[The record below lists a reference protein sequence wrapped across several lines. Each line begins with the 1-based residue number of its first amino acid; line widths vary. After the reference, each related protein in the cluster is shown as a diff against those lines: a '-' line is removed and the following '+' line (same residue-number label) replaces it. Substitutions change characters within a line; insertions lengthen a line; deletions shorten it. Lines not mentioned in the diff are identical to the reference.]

1 MSSQDKN
8 LNKEK
13 SIFKQGSNLLSR
25 INNYQQQNSLN
36 IFSNFKKINN
46 VNFPN
51 INSKINKLVPVMHSK
66 QNSELGGINSVS
78 EISKTYS
85 LSKPKNENNLNKIA
99 NSKYKL
105 SKIVASELSSNIRTS
120 RILDTYSN
128 AKTTSKTSQNN
139 SIKIEINNT
148 SDNKGNLNN
157 LKKSN
162 VINASNSNNNI
173 LNLKINK
180 KIINEKINSSNDSF
194 YDKIIKELSS
204 TNNTNGNMGKKRE
217 TIGHIHIKT
226 DINDIYLNTP
236 KDKNMKLLF
245 EKNKNSLGKKQEIN
259 TQNSYIMGTPYTF
272 LKANNQLALPNT
284 TPENKLKCSL
294 DKNNN
299 KALQKEN
306 NSNKNNNRVLTIKP
320 SKNEHII
327 LESIPHVYDS
337 KTIKTKFTLD
347 SIETNQD
354 YLKENKK
361 GKKCPEELHFYYV
374 TVLQE
379 GKKNENSFE
388 GE

>member
-36 IFSNFKKINN
+36 IFSNFKKVNK

-51 INSKINKLVPVMHSK
+51 INSKINKLVPVIHNK
-66 QNSELGGINSVS
+66 QNSDVTGINNVS

-139 SIKIEINNT
+139 SIRIEINNT
-148 SDNKGNLNN
+148 SDNKGNLSN

-162 VINASNSNNNI
+162 IINLSNSNSNI

-180 KIINEKINSSNDSF
+180 KIINEKIGSSNDSF
-194 YDKIIKELSS
+194 YEKIIKEISS
-204 TNNTNGNMGKKRE
+204 ANNTSGNMGKKRE

-226 DINDIYLNTP
+226 DINDIYKNSP
-236 KDKNMKLLF
+236 KDRNNNLLF
-245 EKNKNSLGKKQEIN
+245 ENKNSLGKPLDIN
-259 TQNSYIMGTPYTF
+259 TKNSYIMGTPYNF
-272 LKANNQLALPNT
+272 LKANNLIALHNT
-284 TPENKLKCSL
+284 TPENKLKFSL
-294 DKNNN
+294 DKNKKILLN
-299 KALQKEN
+299 EN
-306 NSNKNNNRVLTIKP
+306 NSNKNTNRILTIKP
-320 SKNEHII
+320 CKNEHII
-327 LESIPHVYDS
+327 LESIPHIYDS

-354 YLKENKK
+354 YLKEKK
-361 GKKCPEELHFYYV
+361 KCNKCPEELHFYYV

>member
-8 LNKEK
+8 LTKEK

-36 IFSNFKKINN
+36 IFSNLKKVNK

-51 INSKINKLVPVMHSK
+51 INSKINKLVPVMHNK
-66 QNSELGGINSVS
+66 QNSETQGINSVS

-85 LSKPKNENNLNKIA
+85 LSKPKNENNLNKNT

-128 AKTTSKTSQNN
+128 AKTTSKTSQDT

-162 VINASNSNNNI
+162 IINASNSNNNI

-194 YDKIIKELSS
+194 YNKIINEISS
-204 TNNTNGNMGKKRE
+204 TSNTNGNMGKKRE

-226 DINDIYLNTP
+226 DINDIYSSSS
-236 KDKNMKLLF
+236 KDKNLKLIF
-245 EKNKNSLGKKQEIN
+245 DNKKSLGKNLEIN
-259 TQNSYIMGTPYTF
+259 TQNSYIMGTPYNF
-272 LKANNQLALPNT
+272 LRQNNPIVLPNT

-294 DKNNN
+294 DKNN
-299 KALQKEN
+299 KILQKESN
-306 NSNKNNNRVLTIKP
+306 LNSNKNNNRILTIKP
-320 SKNEHII
+320 CKNEHII
-327 LESIPHVYDS
+327 LESIPHLYDS

-347 SIETNQD
+347 SIEYNQD
-354 YLKENKK
+354 YLKEIKK
-361 GKKCPEELHFYYV
+361 VKKCPEELHFYYV

>member
-36 IFSNFKKINN
+36 IFSNFKKINK

-51 INSKINKLVPVMHSK
+51 INSKINKLVPVIHNK
-66 QNSELGGINSVS
+66 QNSDVTGINSVS

-139 SIKIEINNT
+139 SIRIEINNT
-148 SDNKGNLNN
+148 SDNKGNLSN

-162 VINASNSNNNI
+162 IINLSNSNSNI

-180 KIINEKINSSNDSF
+180 KIINEKIGSSNDSF
-194 YDKIIKELSS
+194 YEKIIKEISS
-204 TNNTNGNMGKKRE
+204 ANNTSGNMGKKRE

-226 DINDIYLNTP
+226 DINDIYKNSP
-236 KDKNMKLLF
+236 KDRNNNLLF
-245 EKNKNSLGKKQEIN
+245 ENKNSLGKPLDIN
-259 TQNSYIMGTPYTF
+259 TKNSYIMGTPYNF
-272 LKANNQLALPNT
+272 LKANNLIALHNT
-284 TPENKLKCSL
+284 TPENKLKFSL
-294 DKNNN
+294 DKNKKILLN
-299 KALQKEN
+299 EN
-306 NSNKNNNRVLTIKP
+306 NSNKNTNRILTIKP
-320 SKNEHII
+320 CKNEHII
-327 LESIPHVYDS
+327 LESIPHIYDS

-354 YLKENKK
+354 YLKEKKK
-361 GKKCPEELHFYYV
+361 GNKCPEELHFYYV

>member
-226 DINDIYLNTP
+226 DINDIYLNIP

>member
-36 IFSNFKKINN
+36 IFSNFKKVNN

-51 INSKINKLVPVMHSK
+51 INSKINKLVPVIHNK
-66 QNSELGGINSVS
+66 QNSDVTGINNVS

-139 SIKIEINNT
+139 SIRIEINNT
-148 SDNKGNLNN
+148 SDNKGNLSN

-162 VINASNSNNNI
+162 IINLSNSNSNI

-180 KIINEKINSSNDSF
+180 KIINEKIGSSNDSF
-194 YDKIIKELSS
+194 YEKIIKEISS
-204 TNNTNGNMGKKRE
+204 ANNTSGNMGKKRE

-226 DINDIYLNTP
+226 DINDIYKNSP
-236 KDKNMKLLF
+236 KDRNNNLLF
-245 EKNKNSLGKKQEIN
+245 ENKNSLGKPLDIN
-259 TQNSYIMGTPYTF
+259 TKNSYIMGTPYNF
-272 LKANNQLALPNT
+272 LKANNLIALHNT
-284 TPENKLKCSL
+284 TPENKLKFSL
-294 DKNNN
+294 DKNKKILLN
-299 KALQKEN
+299 EN
-306 NSNKNNNRVLTIKP
+306 NSNKNTNRILTIKP
-320 SKNEHII
+320 CKNEHII
-327 LESIPHVYDS
+327 LESIPHIYDS

-354 YLKENKK
+354 YLKEKK
-361 GKKCPEELHFYYV
+361 KCNKCPEELHFYYV

>member
-36 IFSNFKKINN
+36 IFSNFKKVNK

-51 INSKINKLVPVMHSK
+51 INSKINKLVPVIHNK
-66 QNSELGGINSVS
+66 QNSDVTGINNVS

-139 SIKIEINNT
+139 SIRIEINNT
-148 SDNKGNLNN
+148 SDNKGNLSN

-162 VINASNSNNNI
+162 IINLSNSNSNI

-180 KIINEKINSSNDSF
+180 KIINEKIGSSNDSF
-194 YDKIIKELSS
+194 YEKIIKEISS
-204 TNNTNGNMGKKRE
+204 ANNTSGNMGKKRE

-226 DINDIYLNTP
+226 DINDIYKNSP
-236 KDKNMKLLF
+236 KDRNNNLLF
-245 EKNKNSLGKKQEIN
+245 ENKNSLGKPLDIN
-259 TQNSYIMGTPYTF
+259 TKNSYIMGTPYNF
-272 LKANNQLALPNT
+272 LKANNLIALHNT
-284 TPENKLKCSL
+284 TPENKLKFSL
-294 DKNNN
+294 DKNKKILLN
-299 KALQKEN
+299 EN
-306 NSNKNNNRVLTIKP
+306 NSNKNTNRILTIKP
-320 SKNEHII
+320 CKNEHII

-354 YLKENKK
+354 YLKEKKK
-361 GKKCPEELHFYYV
+361 GNKCPEELHFYYV

>member
-36 IFSNFKKINN
+36 IFSNFKKINK

-51 INSKINKLVPVMHSK
+51 INSKINKLVPVIHNK
-66 QNSELGGINSVS
+66 QNSDVTGINNVS

-139 SIKIEINNT
+139 SIRIEINNT
-148 SDNKGNLNN
+148 SDNKGNLSN

-162 VINASNSNNNI
+162 IINLSNSNSNI

-180 KIINEKINSSNDSF
+180 KIINEKIGSSNDSF
-194 YDKIIKELSS
+194 YEKIIKEISS
-204 TNNTNGNMGKKRE
+204 ANNTSGNMGKKRE

-226 DINDIYLNTP
+226 DINDIYKNSP
-236 KDKNMKLLF
+236 KDRNNNLLF
-245 EKNKNSLGKKQEIN
+245 ENKNSLGKPLDIN
-259 TQNSYIMGTPYTF
+259 TKNSYIMGTPYNF
-272 LKANNQLALPNT
+272 LKANNLIALHNT
-284 TPENKLKCSL
+284 TPENKLKFSL
-294 DKNNN
+294 DKNKKILLN
-299 KALQKEN
+299 EN
-306 NSNKNNNRVLTIKP
+306 NSNKNTNRILTIKP
-320 SKNEHII
+320 CKNEHII
-327 LESIPHVYDS
+327 LESIPHIYDS

-354 YLKENKK
+354 YLKEKKK
-361 GKKCPEELHFYYV
+361 GNKCPEELHFYYV

>member
-51 INSKINKLVPVMHSK
+51 INSKINKLVPFMHSK
-66 QNSELGGINSVS
+66 QNSDVTGINSVS

-180 KIINEKINSSNDSF
+180 KIINEKISSSNDSF
-194 YDKIIKELSS
+194 YDKIIKELSAA
-204 TNNTNGNMGKKRE
+204 NNSNGNMGKKRE

-226 DINDIYLNTP
+226 DINDIYKNSP
-236 KDKNMKLLF
+236 KDKNMKLIF
-245 EKNKNSLGKKQEIN
+245 ENKNSLEKKMEIN
-259 TQNSYIMGTPYTF
+259 TQNSYIMGTPYNF
-272 LKANNQLALPNT
+272 LKVNNQIALPNT
-284 TPENKLKCSL
+284 TPEIKLKCSL
-294 DKNNN
+294 DKNN
-299 KALQKEN
+299 KLLQKEA
-306 NSNKNNNRVLTIKP
+306 NSNKNNNRILTIKP
-320 SKNEHII
+320 NKNEHII

-347 SIETNQD
+347 SIETNQE

-361 GKKCPEELHFYYV
+361 GYKCPEELHFYYI

>member
-51 INSKINKLVPVMHSK
+51 INSKINKLVPFMHSK
-66 QNSELGGINSVS
+66 QNSDVTGINSVS

-139 SIKIEINNT
+139 SIKIEINNA

-180 KIINEKINSSNDSF
+180 KIINEKISSSNVSF
-194 YDKIIKELSS
+194 YDKIIKELSAA
-204 TNNTNGNMGKKRE
+204 NNSNGNMGKKRE

-226 DINDIYLNTP
+226 DINDIYKNSP
-236 KDKNMKLLF
+236 KDKNMKLIF
-245 EKNKNSLGKKQEIN
+245 ENKNSLEKKMEIN
-259 TQNSYIMGTPYTF
+259 TQNSYIMGTPYNF
-272 LKANNQLALPNT
+272 LKVNN
-284 TPENKLKCSL
+284 
-294 DKNNN
+294 
-299 KALQKEN
+299 
-306 NSNKNNNRVLTIKP
+306 
-320 SKNEHII
+320 
-327 LESIPHVYDS
+327 HV
-337 KTIKTKFTLD
+337 
-347 SIETNQD
+347 NM
-354 YLKENKK
+354 
-361 GKKCPEELHFYYV
+361 
-374 TVLQE
+374 
-379 GKKNENSFE
+379 
-388 GE
+388 

>member
-36 IFSNFKKINN
+36 IFSNFKKINK

-51 INSKINKLVPVMHSK
+51 INSKINKLVPVIHNK
-66 QNSELGGINSVS
+66 QNSDVTGINNVS

-139 SIKIEINNT
+139 SIRIEINNT
-148 SDNKGNLNN
+148 SDNKGNLSN

-162 VINASNSNNNI
+162 IINLSNSNSNI

-180 KIINEKINSSNDSF
+180 KIINEKIGSSNDSF
-194 YDKIIKELSS
+194 YEKIIKEISS
-204 TNNTNGNMGKKRE
+204 ANNTSGNMGKKRE

-226 DINDIYLNTP
+226 DINDIYKNSP
-236 KDKNMKLLF
+236 KDRNNNLLF
-245 EKNKNSLGKKQEIN
+245 ENKNSLGKPLDIN
-259 TQNSYIMGTPYTF
+259 TKNSYIMGTPYNF
-272 LKANNQLALPNT
+272 LKANNLIALHNT
-284 TPENKLKCSL
+284 TPENKLKFSL
-294 DKNNN
+294 DKNKKILLN
-299 KALQKEN
+299 EN
-306 NSNKNNNRVLTIKP
+306 NSNKNTNRILTIKP
-320 SKNEHII
+320 CKNEHII
-327 LESIPHVYDS
+327 LESIPHIYDS

-354 YLKENKK
+354 YLKKKKK
-361 GKKCPEELHFYYV
+361 GNKCPEELHFYYV

>member
-36 IFSNFKKINN
+36 IFSNFKKVNK

-51 INSKINKLVPVMHSK
+51 INSKINKLVPVIHNK
-66 QNSELGGINSVS
+66 QNSDVTGINNVS

-139 SIKIEINNT
+139 SIRIEINNT
-148 SDNKGNLNN
+148 SDNKGNLSN

-162 VINASNSNNNI
+162 IINLSNSNSNI

-180 KIINEKINSSNDSF
+180 KIINEKIGSSNDSF
-194 YDKIIKELSS
+194 YEKIIKEISS
-204 TNNTNGNMGKKRE
+204 ANNTSGNMGKKRE

-226 DINDIYLNTP
+226 DINDIYKNSP
-236 KDKNMKLLF
+236 KDRNNNLLF
-245 EKNKNSLGKKQEIN
+245 ENKNSLGKPLDIN
-259 TQNSYIMGTPYTF
+259 TKNSYIMGTPYNF
-272 LKANNQLALPNT
+272 LKANNLIALHNT
-284 TPENKLKCSL
+284 TPENKLKFSL
-294 DKNNN
+294 DKNKKILLN
-299 KALQKEN
+299 EN
-306 NSNKNNNRVLTIKP
+306 NSNKNTNRILTIKP
-320 SKNEHII
+320 CKNEHII
-327 LESIPHVYDS
+327 LESIPHIYDS

-354 YLKENKK
+354 YLKEKKK
-361 GKKCPEELHFYYV
+361 GNKCPEELHFYYV

>member
-36 IFSNFKKINN
+36 IFSNFKKVNK

-51 INSKINKLVPVMHSK
+51 INSKINKLVPVIHNK
-66 QNSELGGINSVS
+66 QNSDVTGINNVS

-139 SIKIEINNT
+139 SIRIEINNT
-148 SDNKGNLNN
+148 SDNKGNLSN

-162 VINASNSNNNI
+162 IINLSNSNSNI

-180 KIINEKINSSNDSF
+180 KIINEKIGSSNDSF
-194 YDKIIKELSS
+194 YEKIIKEISS
-204 TNNTNGNMGKKRE
+204 ANNTSGNMGKK
-217 TIGHIHIKT
+217 
-226 DINDIYLNTP
+226 
-236 KDKNMKLLF
+236 
-245 EKNKNSLGKKQEIN
+245 GKQ
-259 TQNSYIMGTPYTF
+259 
-272 LKANNQLALPNT
+272 
-284 TPENKLKCSL
+284 
-294 DKNNN
+294 
-299 KALQKEN
+299 
-306 NSNKNNNRVLTIKP
+306 
-320 SKNEHII
+320 
-327 LESIPHVYDS
+327 
-337 KTIKTKFTLD
+337 
-347 SIETNQD
+347 
-354 YLKENKK
+354 
-361 GKKCPEELHFYYV
+361 
-374 TVLQE
+374 
-379 GKKNENSFE
+379 
-388 GE
+388 

>member
-36 IFSNFKKINN
+36 IFSNFKKINK

-51 INSKINKLVPVMHSK
+51 INSKINKLVPVIHNK
-66 QNSELGGINSVS
+66 QNSDVTGINNVS

-139 SIKIEINNT
+139 SIRIEINNT

-162 VINASNSNNNI
+162 IINLSNSNSNI

-180 KIINEKINSSNDSF
+180 KIINEKIGSSNDSF
-194 YDKIIKELSS
+194 YEKIIKEISS
-204 TNNTNGNMGKKRE
+204 ANNTSGNMGKKRE

-226 DINDIYLNTP
+226 DINDIYKNSP
-236 KDKNMKLLF
+236 KDRNNNLLF
-245 EKNKNSLGKKQEIN
+245 ENKNSLGKPLDIN
-259 TQNSYIMGTPYTF
+259 TKNSYIMGTPYNF
-272 LKANNQLALPNT
+272 LKANNLIALHNT
-284 TPENKLKCSL
+284 TPENKLKFSL
-294 DKNNN
+294 DKNKKILLN
-299 KALQKEN
+299 EN
-306 NSNKNNNRVLTIKP
+306 NSNKNTNRILTIKP
-320 SKNEHII
+320 CKNEHII
-327 LESIPHVYDS
+327 LESIPHIYDS

-354 YLKENKK
+354 YLKEKKK
-361 GKKCPEELHFYYV
+361 GNKCPEELHFYYV

>member
-36 IFSNFKKINN
+36 IFSNLKKVNN

-66 QNSELGGINSVS
+66 QNSDVTGINSVS

-194 YDKIIKELSS
+194 YDKIIKEISS
-204 TNNTNGNMGKKRE
+204 ANNSSGNMGKKRE

-226 DINDIYLNTP
+226 DINDIYMNTP

-245 EKNKNSLGKKQEIN
+245 ENKNSLGKKLEIN
-259 TQNSYIMGTPYTF
+259 TQNSYIMGTPYNF
-272 LKANNQLALPNT
+272 LRTNNPIVLPNT

-294 DKNNN
+294 DKN
-299 KALQKEN
+299 KKLLQNEN
-306 NSNKNNNRVLTIKP
+306 NSNKNNNRILTIKP

-361 GKKCPEELHFYYV
+361 VNKCPEELHFYYV

>member
-66 QNSELGGINSVS
+66 QNSDVGGINSVS

-148 SDNKGNLNN
+148 SDNKVNLNN

-194 YDKIIKELSS
+194 YEKIIKELSS

-245 EKNKNSLGKKQEIN
+245 EKNKNSLGNKQEIN

-361 GKKCPEELHFYYV
+361 GNKCPEELHFYYV

>member
-36 IFSNFKKINN
+36 IFSNFKKVNK

-51 INSKINKLVPVMHSK
+51 INSKINKLVPVIHNK
-66 QNSELGGINSVS
+66 QNSDVTGINNVS

-139 SIKIEINNT
+139 SIRIEINNT
-148 SDNKGNLNN
+148 SDNKGNLSN

-162 VINASNSNNNI
+162 IINLSNSNSNI

-180 KIINEKINSSNDSF
+180 KIINEKIGSSNDSF
-194 YDKIIKELSS
+194 YEKIIKEISS
-204 TNNTNGNMGKKRE
+204 ANNTSGNMGKKRE

-226 DINDIYLNTP
+226 DINDIYKNSP
-236 KDKNMKLLF
+236 KDRNNILF
-245 EKNKNSLGKKQEIN
+245 ENKNSLGKPLDIN
-259 TQNSYIMGTPYTF
+259 TKNSYIMGTPYNF
-272 LKANNQLALPNT
+272 LKANNLIALHNT
-284 TPENKLKCSL
+284 TPENKLKFSL
-294 DKNNN
+294 DKNKKILLN
-299 KALQKEN
+299 EN
-306 NSNKNNNRVLTIKP
+306 NSNKNTNRILTIKP
-320 SKNEHII
+320 CKNEHII
-327 LESIPHVYDS
+327 LESIPHIYDS

-354 YLKENKK
+354 YLKEKKK
-361 GKKCPEELHFYYV
+361 GNKCPEELHFYYV

>member
-36 IFSNFKKINN
+36 IFSNFKKVNK

-51 INSKINKLVPVMHSK
+51 INSKINKLVPVIHNK
-66 QNSELGGINSVS
+66 QNSDVTGINNVS

-139 SIKIEINNT
+139 SIRIEINNT
-148 SDNKGNLNN
+148 SDNKGNLSN

-162 VINASNSNNNI
+162 IINLSNSNSNI

-180 KIINEKINSSNDSF
+180 KIINEKIGSSNDSF
-194 YDKIIKELSS
+194 YEKIIKEISS
-204 TNNTNGNMGKKRE
+204 ANNTSGNMGKKRE

-226 DINDIYLNTP
+226 DINDIYKNSP
-236 KDKNMKLLF
+236 KDRNNNLLF
-245 EKNKNSLGKKQEIN
+245 ENKNSLGKPLDIN
-259 TQNSYIMGTPYTF
+259 TKNSYIMGTPYNF
-272 LKANNQLALPNT
+272 LKANNLIALHNT
-284 TPENKLKCSL
+284 TPENKLKFSL
-294 DKNNN
+294 DKNKKILLN
-299 KALQKEN
+299 EN
-306 NSNKNNNRVLTIKP
+306 NSNKNTNRILTIKP
-320 SKNEHII
+320 CKNEHII
-327 LESIPHVYDS
+327 LESIPHIYDS

-354 YLKENKK
+354 YLKEKK
-361 GKKCPEELHFYYV
+361 G
-374 TVLQE
+374 
-379 GKKNENSFE
+379 
-388 GE
+388 

>member
-36 IFSNFKKINN
+36 IFSNFKKVNN

-51 INSKINKLVPVMHSK
+51 INSKINKLVPVMHNK
-66 QNSELGGINSVS
+66 QNSEITGINSVS

-128 AKTTSKTSQNN
+128 AKTTSKTSQSN

-148 SDNKGNLNN
+148 SDNKDNLNN

-180 KIINEKINSSNDSF
+180 KWINEKINSSNDSF
-194 YDKIIKELSS
+194 YNKIIKEISS
-204 TNNTNGNMGKKRE
+204 ANNSSGNRKKRE
-217 TIGHIHIKT
+217 TIGHVHIKT
-226 DINDIYLNTP
+226 DINDIYTNNP

-245 EKNKNSLGKKQEIN
+245 DNKNSLGKKLEIN
-259 TQNSYIMGTPYTF
+259 TQNSYIMATPYNFVRT
-272 LKANNQLALPNT
+272 NNPIALPNT

-294 DKNNN
+294 DKN
-299 KALQKEN
+299 KKILQNEAN
-306 NSNKNNNRVLTIKP
+306 ANKNNNRILTIKP

>member
-36 IFSNFKKINN
+36 IFSNFKKINK

-51 INSKINKLVPVMHSK
+51 INSKINKLVPVIHNK
-66 QNSELGGINSVS
+66 QNSDVTGINNVS

-139 SIKIEINNT
+139 SIRIEINNT
-148 SDNKGNLNN
+148 SDNKGNLSN

-162 VINASNSNNNI
+162 IINLSNSNSNI

-180 KIINEKINSSNDSF
+180 KIINEKIGSSNDSF
-194 YDKIIKELSS
+194 YEKIIKEISS
-204 TNNTNGNMGKKRE
+204 ANNTSGNMGKKRE

-226 DINDIYLNTP
+226 DINDIYKNSP
-236 KDKNMKLLF
+236 KDRNNNLVF
-245 EKNKNSLGKKQEIN
+245 ENKNSLGKPLDIN
-259 TQNSYIMGTPYTF
+259 TKNSYIMGTPYNF
-272 LKANNQLALPNT
+272 LKANNLIALHNT
-284 TPENKLKCSL
+284 TPENKLKFSL
-294 DKNNN
+294 DKNKKILLN
-299 KALQKEN
+299 EN
-306 NSNKNNNRVLTIKP
+306 NSNKNTNRILTIKP
-320 SKNEHII
+320 CKNEHII
-327 LESIPHVYDS
+327 LESIPHIYDS

-354 YLKENKK
+354 YLKEKKK
-361 GKKCPEELHFYYV
+361 GNKCPEELHFYYV

>member
-13 SIFKQGSNLLSR
+13 SIFKQGSTLLSR

-36 IFSNFKKINN
+36 IFSNFKKINK

-51 INSKINKLVPVMHSK
+51 INSKINKLVPVIHNK
-66 QNSELGGINSVS
+66 QNSDVTGINNVS

-139 SIKIEINNT
+139 SIRIEINNT
-148 SDNKGNLNN
+148 SDNKGNLSN

-162 VINASNSNNNI
+162 IINLSNSNSNI

-180 KIINEKINSSNDSF
+180 KIINEKIGSSNDSF
-194 YDKIIKELSS
+194 YEKIIKEISS
-204 TNNTNGNMGKKRE
+204 ANNTSGNMGKKRE

-226 DINDIYLNTP
+226 DINDIYKNSP
-236 KDKNMKLLF
+236 KDRNNNLLF
-245 EKNKNSLGKKQEIN
+245 ENKNSLGKPLDIN
-259 TQNSYIMGTPYTF
+259 TKNSYIMGTPYNF
-272 LKANNQLALPNT
+272 LKANNLIALHNT
-284 TPENKLKCSL
+284 TPENKLKFSL
-294 DKNNN
+294 DKNKKILLN
-299 KALQKEN
+299 EN
-306 NSNKNNNRVLTIKP
+306 NSNKNTNRILTIKP
-320 SKNEHII
+320 CKNEHII
-327 LESIPHVYDS
+327 LESIPHIYDS

-354 YLKENKK
+354 YLKEKKK
-361 GKKCPEELHFYYV
+361 GNKCPEELHFYYV

>member
-36 IFSNFKKINN
+36 IFSNFKKVNN

-51 INSKINKLVPVMHSK
+51 INSKINKLVPVIHNK
-66 QNSELGGINSVS
+66 QNSDVTGINNVS

-139 SIKIEINNT
+139 SIRIEINNT
-148 SDNKGNLNN
+148 SDNKGNLSN

-162 VINASNSNNNI
+162 IINLSNSNSNI

-180 KIINEKINSSNDSF
+180 KIINEKIGSSNDSF
-194 YDKIIKELSS
+194 YEKIIKEISS
-204 TNNTNGNMGKKRE
+204 ANNTSGNMGKKRE

-226 DINDIYLNTP
+226 DINDIYKNSP
-236 KDKNMKLLF
+236 KDRNNNLLF
-245 EKNKNSLGKKQEIN
+245 ENKNSLGKPLDIN
-259 TQNSYIMGTPYTF
+259 TKNSYIMGTPYNF
-272 LKANNQLALPNT
+272 LKANNLIALHNT
-284 TPENKLKCSL
+284 TPENKLKFSL
-294 DKNNN
+294 DKNKKILLN
-299 KALQKEN
+299 EN
-306 NSNKNNNRVLTIKP
+306 NSNKNTNRILTIKP
-320 SKNEHII
+320 CKNEHII
-327 LESIPHVYDS
+327 LESIPHIYDS

-354 YLKENKK
+354 YLKEKKK
-361 GKKCPEELHFYYV
+361 GNKCPEELHFYYV